1 MSYNARIAKLHS
13 EVFSTPKG
21 SPEREQAIL
30 ALSEPDKEE
39 VFNLEMDYV
48 KGRITRKEIMEMAQ
62 KETKSMTYEQFK
74 AKMNDDY
81 KGRLQELSK
90 FAKESPELYKQHRER
105 YQQEQDEERRL
116 RNRRLTEST
125 FKNKPYSFR

>member
-1 MSYNARIAKLHS
+1 MNHSARIAKLHN
-13 EVFSTPKG
+13 EVFSTPQG
-21 SPEREQAIL
+21 TEREK
-30 ALSEPDKEE
+30 ALSKLSEADKES
-39 VFNLEMDYV
+39 VLDLEMDYV
-48 KGRITRKEIMEMAQ
+48 KGHITRKEIMEMAQ

-105 YQQEQDEERRL
+105 YQQEQDEARRL
-116 RNRRLTEST
+116 RNRQLTEST